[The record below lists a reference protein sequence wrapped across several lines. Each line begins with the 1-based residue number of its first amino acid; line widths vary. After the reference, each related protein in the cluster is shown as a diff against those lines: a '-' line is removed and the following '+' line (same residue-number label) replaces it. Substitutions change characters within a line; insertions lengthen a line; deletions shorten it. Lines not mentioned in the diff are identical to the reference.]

1 MDGGCLDTN
10 EYEMNDLIDI
20 WNTNQF
26 DKHYK
31 ILKCYVIELVSV
43 FMIASVGGNNIFCH
57 FSSLCDMIWAFKNL
71 KIQAKG
77 K

>member
-31 ILKCYVIELVSV
+31 ILKCYVIELVSL
-43 FMIASVGGNNIFCH
+43 FMITSVGGYN
-57 FSSLCDMIWAFKNL
+57 
-71 KIQAKG
+71 
-77 K
+77 

>member
-1 MDGGCLDTN
+1 MLLSVFMITSVGGLSFN
-10 EYEMNDLIDI
+10 YEYEMNDLIDI

-43 FMIASVGGNNIFCH
+43 FMITSVGG
-57 FSSLCDMIWAFKNL
+57 SY
-71 KIQAKG
+71 
-77 K
+77 